1 MKVVVLIILGL
12 YLAIVA
18 FSAVLGSLGAKIIT
32 PRNMLLTLFSVLV
45 TVAFT
50 YIYLGMGNDNGIYG
64 IAGGLFGISG
74 VALSNGVLMRQ
85 KPTLSHHLIR
95 LLINLILLVAV
106 YLVR

>member
-1 MKVVVLIILGL
+1 MVT
-12 YLAIVA
+12 

-32 PRNMLLTLFSVLV
+32 TRNMFLTLFSVLV
-45 TVAFT
+45 TIAFT
-50 YIYLGMGNDNGIYG
+50 YIYLGVGNGNGIYG

-74 VALSNGVLMRQ
+74 IALSNGVLMHQ

-95 LLINLILLVAV
+95 LLLNIVLLIAV